1 MPEVLDHSLLWRE
14 VVSRIRS
21 DGFDH
26 LANVWLPR
34 VRVVGTEADRLVLE
48 AGPRVVWWVER
59 RCAARLGELVRE
71 LSDLRGIDLREL
83 AGADAQEV
91 RSR

>member
-1 MPEVLDHSLLWRE
+1 MAEVLDHSLLWSE
-14 VVSRIRS
+14 VVDRIRS
-21 DGFDH
+21 DGFEA

-34 VRVVGTEADRLVLE
+34 VRAVGIEGDRLVLE

-59 RCAARLGELVRE
+59 RCMAQLGELVRE

-91 RSR
+91 RTG